1 MTAYA
6 FIYGYRD
13 SFATVGLAANGEANC
28 SQPLRIANGRQGE
41 HRLRKTLL
49 VFVGHFKL

>member
-13 SFATVGLAANGEANC
+13 SFATVDLAANGETSC
-28 SQPLRIANGRQGE
+28 SQLLRIGNGRQGE
-41 HRLRKTLL
+41 HRLTKTLL
-49 VFVGHFKL
+49 VFVGHVKL